1 MTFWSILLQVR
12 LEIRLAKT
20 LEIILNIRIPTLPR
34 IVQESM
40 QEMMLQTT
48 RRPMR
53 ETTWEVME
61 DIMLELCRGTQLEKK
76 ARIKF
81 EWNQK

>member
-12 LEIRLAKT
+12 LEIRLAKP

-53 ETTWEVME
+53 ETTWEVMQ

-76 ARIKF
+76 LG
-81 EWNQK
+81 